1 MGVPV
6 LRVRRRVP
14 LAVSCC
20 VCLRLLCNSVYVF
33 NTPHASSMFTTR
45 SDCYQITRLSA
56 RHVWQQ
62 CLATSRSKK
71 SSHMAALLLL
81 ALKATAYH
89 GEDNNWLVRVDG
101 MIDANKCLRVGSI
114 TDLGADEANS
124 NTGDRTT
131 PNSNVT
137 CGFGSAGLAPMCSL
151 SKEAGS
157 GVAEAVAEAQA
168 AITQP
173 ASISGCV
180 FDEASAPAC

>member
-1 MGVPV
+1 
-6 LRVRRRVP
+6 
-14 LAVSCC
+14 
-20 VCLRLLCNSVYVF
+20 
-33 NTPHASSMFTTR
+33 
-45 SDCYQITRLSA
+45 
-56 RHVWQQ
+56 
-62 CLATSRSKK
+62 
-71 SSHMAALLLL
+71 MAALLLL

-157 GVAEAVAEAQA
+157 GVVGARVAVGVGGAQA
-168 AITQP
+168 P
-173 ASISGCV
+173 CLRYRLLVEV
-180 FDEASAPAC
+180 FELPYKALPGNLSLKYPLHAKHRR